1 MAGSFSV
8 FDAARLMLA
17 AVFLFSICA
26 LGIALLGE
34 HVFGIRPCILCLYQ
48 RVPYVISAV
57 LAGAAAALPISFGA
71 RRLALALC
79 GVVFTAGVA
88 LAFYSV
94 GVEEH
99 WWAGVPG
106 CDGSPTITFTVDDIR
121 KLSATA
127 SSLRSCDVDVW
138 RLFGFS
144 LAAYNAVS
152 QLLAAGACFLVLRW
166 LSRRRARFKLAPIAI
181 PTKGP

>member
-57 LAGAAAALPISFGA
+57 LAGRCRRTPNIVRRSPARSRAL
-71 RRLALALC
+71 RRHFHCGSGPGVLQRWPSKNTGGPACLA
-79 GVVFTAGVA
+79 
-88 LAFYSV
+88 
-94 GVEEH
+94 
-99 WWAGVPG
+99 
-106 CDGSPTITFTVDDIR
+106 
-121 KLSATA
+121 ATA
-127 SSLRSCDVDVW
+127 VR
-138 RLFGFS
+138 
-144 LAAYNAVS
+144 
-152 QLLAAGACFLVLRW
+152 
-166 LSRRRARFKLAPIAI
+166 P
-181 PTKGP
+181 